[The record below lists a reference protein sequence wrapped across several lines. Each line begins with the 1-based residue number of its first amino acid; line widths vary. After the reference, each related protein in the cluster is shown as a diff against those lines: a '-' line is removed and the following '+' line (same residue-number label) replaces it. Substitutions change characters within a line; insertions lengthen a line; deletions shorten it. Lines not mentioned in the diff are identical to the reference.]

1 MHESDK
7 AELRRLIL
15 RVLQKD
21 FHAVSPTQF
30 EQWSKQVLAAL
41 SALEQSLAQ
50 TNARLTALEAQLARL
65 EGATGSQPPA
75 ES

>member
-65 EGATGSQPPA
+65 EGAAGSQPPA